1 VLVALHAL
9 ADVCKKLC
17 VGRLY
22 LEYTKDNGVEAAKT
36 ESVQLMQVAKLMG
49 EGKGLSVKEEAIAAP
64 LIKIKKEIEAQCE
77 EYLQDKE
84 ARNKKAFAVIDVNG
98 DGKLQEQEVVDALTP
113 GHAKN
118 IDLREALGLLS
129 KQEKLQRKMQET
141 ARKKEVMRAN
151 GDVEG
156 LKKLATVAPCRGT
169 VPPAA
174 FEVRALSCARGSSE
188 RRAPC
193 RVRAAIEQ
201 FHRVHGR
208 AAHVAGPPGARL
220 AHACEVR
227 FPAARG

>member
-49 EGKGLSVKEEAIAAP
+49 EGGSSEGNKKRLEEQVN
-64 LIKIKKEIEAQCE
+64 KIKKEIEAQCE

-141 ARKKEVMRAN
+141 ARKKARPAASRLSR
-151 GDVEG
+151 D
-156 LKKLATVAPCRGT
+156 RGT

-201 FHRVHGR
+201 FHRGHGR

>member
-1 VLVALHAL
+1 MLVALHAL
-9 ADVCKKLC
+9 ADVRKKLC

-49 EGKGLSVKEEAIAAP
+49 EGGSSEGNKKRLEEQVN
-64 LIKIKKEIEAQCE
+64 KIKKEIEAQCE

-129 KQEKLQRKMQET
+129 KQEKQQRKMQEI
-141 ARKKEVMRAN
+141 ARKEQVMRAN

-156 LKKLATVAPCRGT
+156 LKKLEEELFGNQGPFGSLDDDL
-169 VPPAA
+169 
-174 FEVRALSCARGSSE
+174 EQMEQGCA
-188 RRAPC
+188 
-193 RVRAAIEQ
+193 Q
-201 FHRVHGR
+201 Q
-208 AAHVAGPPGARL
+208 
-220 AHACEVR
+220 
-227 FPAARG
+227 

>member
-1 VLVALHAL
+1 MLVALHAL

-129 KQEKLQRKMQET
+129 KQEKLQRKMQQT
-141 ARKKEVMRAN
+141 ARKKQVMRAN

-156 LKKLATVAPCRGT
+156 LKKLEEEELELVGNQ
-169 VPPAA
+169 VDD
-174 FEVRALSCARGSSE
+174 ALEQMEQGCA
-188 RRAPC
+188 
-193 RVRAAIEQ
+193 Q
-201 FHRVHGR
+201 Q
-208 AAHVAGPPGARL
+208 
-220 AHACEVR
+220 
-227 FPAARG
+227 